1 MSALPPL
8 SDEVRQATAERL
20 RVLGKGKAIGLV
32 EALSRGEASVQELAD
47 AIGVSHQN
55 ASHHLAL
62 LRQAGIVDRRVDGP
76 TSIYALEDWGAWWV
90 IQQIAGLVVEQSSVE

>member
-1 MSALPPL
+1 MSA
-8 SDEVRQATAERL
+8 EVKATTAERL
-20 RVLGKGKAIGLV
+20 RVLGKEKAISLV

-62 LRQAGIVDRRVDGP
+62 LRRAGIVDRREDGP
-76 TSIYALEDWGAWWV
+76 TSIYAIKDWGAWWV
-90 IQQIAGLVVEQSSVE
+90 IQQIAGQVADQDSEQ